1 MIGSA
6 GGQRVAQAALDA
18 ARPAIARLDESRSGD
33 DLAADLLEAW
43 EGVERA
49 LRALA
54 GVPTLSGQS
63 LIREARQRDLLTLDQ
78 AHALIEFSASCERA
92 RETTYEPQGSDI
104 QNARVGFHQMES
116 VLTQS
121 TVHSAPIQTP
131 TRNEAQATPGS
142 APAAKHDE
150 VAPPVRRNILGR
162 VLVSV
167 LAVALLAVA
176 GFYVWQLTMSAQAAV
191 RKGVAAY
198 AAGRRSEASH
208 QFDLAVERDPGLAV
222 PHVYAGRMYREDGNY
237 ESAAL
242 ELKRAI
248 ELEPRNALALREMG
262 SYLLARGNFD
272 LARAFYVR
280 ALSVDPEDKLAM
292 GFLGCALAR
301 LGRYDEA
308 QRFAQRA
315 GPGAWSACLTP
326 PPPVMLP
333 APR

>member
-1 MIGSA
+1 M
-6 GGQRVAQAALDA
+6 AQSALDA
-18 ARPAIARLDESRSGD
+18 ARPAMARLDESRSAD

-49 LRALA
+49 LRALVGA
-54 GVPTLSGQS
+54 PMLSGQS

-92 RETTYEPQGSDI
+92 RETSYAPESVDI

-121 TVHSAPIQTP
+121 TIHSAPIQTP
-131 TRNEAQATPGS
+131 TRNEAQSTPGS
-142 APAAKHDE
+142 TPASTRDE
-150 VAPPVRRNILGR
+150 VVPPPKRNLLGR
-162 VLVSV
+162 VLVSL
-167 LAVALLAVA
+167 LAVVLLGVA
-176 GFYVWQLTMSAQAAV
+176 GFYGWQFTMSAQAAV
-191 RKGVAAY
+191 RKGVEAY
-198 AAGRRSEASH
+198 AAGRRTEASH
-208 QFDLAVERDPGLAV
+208 QFDLAVERDPRLAT
-222 PHVYAGRMYREDGNY
+222 PHVYAGRMYREDGNF
-237 ESAAL
+237 ESAAI

-248 ELEPRNALALREMG
+248 ELEPSNALALREMG

-280 ALSVDPEDKLAM
+280 ALSVDPDDKLAM

-301 LGRYDEA
+301 LGRFDEA

-315 GPGAWSACLTP
+315 GPGAWSSCLTP
-326 PPPVMLP
+326 PPQAVLP